1 MLRELKIENLAII
14 DELDLEFG
22 DGLIVLTGE
31 TGAGKSIILSGINLL
46 IGEKA
51 SVDMIRDGEDHLL
64 AQGVFE
70 INEEQAE
77 ELSARF
83 GIDVEDNEVIVR
95 RYFDRNSRGKVYV
108 NGVRVSLTNLKE
120 IMGTLVDI
128 VGQHSHQ
135 MLLNKN
141 NHVRLLDKFLG
152 EEGKELRGN
161 INRVYLKYKEVSNK
175 IDEIEKNRQEA
186 IEKREFYEFQLNE
199 INRVAPEVDED
210 NRLEE
215 EYKKLFNAGKIKDKI
230 LDSNIQLRDG
240 EVNALHFINN
250 SRRNIESLCKY
261 GEEFEEILEKLEKV
275 YYELEDCIDML
286 DTADRD
292 IDIDENRLQKVIERL
307 DLINKMKS
315 KYGATIEE
323 IIEFRDSIAEKINLL
338 EENSFEVK
346 KLLKEKKEAE
356 EEYWKLALELRELRL
371 NKALEIEKLL
381 EQELQFLK
389 MGDARFHIVV
399 DKNEHMGNNGSDSIE
414 FLISTNIGQGM
425 KPLWKIA
432 SGGEVSRIMLAL
444 KVIFSRVDNIPILI
458 FDEIDTG
465 VGGETVR
472 KIADKL
478 REIGDHAQVVSI
490 THSPAIAARAH
501 EQFYIKKETV
511 NNKTSTTVKKLDAK
525 GRVVEIARMLAG
537 ENVTEAVLQHAEE
550 LLNEP
555 SVVAVERE
563 SRKILAVGNG
573 AESSKREWI

>member
-199 INRVAPEVDED
+199 INRVAPEIDED

-240 EVNALHFINN
+240 EINALHFINN

-371 NKALEIEKLL
+371 KKALEIEKLL

-525 GRVVEIARMLAG
+525 GRVIEIARMLAG

-550 LLNEP
+550 LLNE
-555 SVVAVERE
+555 R
-563 SRKILAVGNG
+563 
-573 AESSKREWI
+573 

>member
-175 IDEIEKNRQEA
+175 MDEIEKNRQEA

-240 EVNALHFINN
+240 EINALHFINN

-307 DLINKMKS
+307 DLINKMKC

-323 IIEFRDSIAEKINLL
+323 IIEFRDNIAEKINLL

-356 EEYWKLALELRELRL
+356 EKYWELALELRELRL
-371 NKALEIEKLL
+371 KKALEIEKLL

-537 ENVTEAVLQHAEE
+537 ENVTEAVLKHAEE
-550 LLNEP
+550 LLNE
-555 SVVAVERE
+555 R
-563 SRKILAVGNG
+563 
-573 AESSKREWI
+573 

>member
-152 EEGKELRGN
+152 EEGKELRNN

-199 INRVAPEVDED
+199 INRVAPEIDED

-240 EVNALHFINN
+240 EINALHFINN

-356 EEYWKLALELRELRL
+356 EEYWKLALELRGLRL
-371 NKALEIEKLL
+371 KKALEIEKLL

-399 DKNEHMGNNGSDSIE
+399 DKNEYMGNNGSDSIE

-537 ENVTEAVLQHAEE
+537 ENVTEAVLKHAEE
-550 LLNEP
+550 LLNE
-555 SVVAVERE
+555 R
-563 SRKILAVGNG
+563 
-573 AESSKREWI
+573 

>member
-161 INRVYLKYKEVSNK
+161 INRVYLKYIEVSNK

-356 EEYWKLALELRELRL
+356 EEYWKLALELRGLRL
-371 NKALEIEKLL
+371 KKALEIEKLL

-537 ENVTEAVLQHAEE
+537 ENVTEAVLKHAEE
-550 LLNEP
+550 LLNE
-555 SVVAVERE
+555 R
-563 SRKILAVGNG
+563 
-573 AESSKREWI
+573 